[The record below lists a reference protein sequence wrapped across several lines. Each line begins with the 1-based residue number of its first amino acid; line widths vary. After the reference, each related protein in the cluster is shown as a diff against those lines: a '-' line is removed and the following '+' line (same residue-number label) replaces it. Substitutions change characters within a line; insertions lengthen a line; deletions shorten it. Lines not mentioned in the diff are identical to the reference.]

1 MKTCLRRQSSCWDHK
16 LSSQDCIYLWTKC
29 RQTILK
35 KNSLVEMVLLRL
47 LYLKGKCFNLMNIF
61 TESTSRRFMSRH
73 PATSLLN
80 NKSTTSLVLSF
91 SMFVSPAHRSIKWL
105 WNREVLTN
113 GELDHFIITET
124 RVWQRPDGSCGHLI
138 TLPEVISPQHTWWQN
153 GCHLQIIAW

>member
-29 RQTILK
+29 RQTILT
-35 KNSLVEMVLLRL
+35 KNSWVEMVLLVVFE
-47 LYLKGKCFNLMNIF
+47 GKVLQLNEYFHWKHF
-61 TESTSRRFMSRH
+61 TPLH
-73 PATSLLN
+73 VQTSLLN

-91 SMFVSPAHRSIKWL
+91 SMFVSLAHRPIKWL

-124 RVWQRPDGSCGHLI
+124 RVWQRADGSCGHLI
-138 TLPEVISPQHTWWQN
+138 TMPEVISPQHTWCQN